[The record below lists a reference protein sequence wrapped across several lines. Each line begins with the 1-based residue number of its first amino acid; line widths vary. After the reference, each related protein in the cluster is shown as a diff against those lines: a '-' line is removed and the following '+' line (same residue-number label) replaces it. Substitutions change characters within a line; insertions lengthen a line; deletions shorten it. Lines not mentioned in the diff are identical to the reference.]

1 MAARAHGGG
10 GETAAARREG
20 GGGSKMDAGENGEER
35 EAAARARLIYDR
47 WDPRFSL
54 TPVDPTP
61 RV

>member
-1 MAARAHGGG
+1 VAARAHGGG

-20 GGGSKMDAGENGEER
+20 GGGSKMDAGETEER

-47 WDPRFSL
+47 WDPRFSF
-54 TPVDPTP
+54 TPVDPTR